1 MKIAFFDFDGTI
13 TKDDSTAKFIR
24 YFVGDIAFIKGI
36 IILLPMIIAYKL
48 KIVTNNEIK
57 KRLITYFFKGIDIIY
72 FTEKAK
78 EFSLNMLDPLIRK
91 KALDRINWHKSNGD
105 KLVIVSASIN
115 LWLLPWCKKN
125 KISLLATEL
134 EILNNKITGNLISK
148 NCYGP
153 EKVIRILKSYDLLKY
168 DYIYAYGNS
177 RGDYEMLELAN
188 EKFYKPF
195 RQ

>member
-24 YFVGDIAFIKGI
+24 YFVGDIAFNKGI
-36 IILLPMIIAYKL
+36 ILLLPMLIAYKL

-57 KRLITYFFKGIDIIY
+57 RRLITYFFKGIDIIY
-72 FTEKAK
+72 FKKKAK
-78 EFSLNMLDPLIRK
+78 EFSLSMLDPLIRE

-105 KLVIVSASIN
+105 ELVIVSASIN
-115 LWLLPWCKKN
+115 LWLLPWCEKN

-153 EKVIRILKSYDLLKY
+153 EKVTRILESYDLLK
-168 DYIYAYGNS
+168 
-177 RGDYEMLELAN
+177 
-188 EKFYKPF
+188 
-195 RQ
+195 

>member
-168 DYIYAYGNS
+168 DYVYAYGNS

-195 RQ
+195 R

>member
-153 EKVIRILKSYDLLKY
+153 EKVIRILESYDLLKY

-177 RGDYEMLELAN
+177 RGDYEMLKLAN

-195 RQ
+195 R